1 MMAGTVGATGP
12 GGERV
17 RRSSWSP
24 EPDCAVSQA
33 LGVLG
38 DGWNLLVVRDVLRGY
53 RRFDEL
59 VDSLR
64 ISRKVLAERLR
75 QLVADGVLERAPYQ
89 AGPTRYE
96 YRLTPRGRALVP
108 MLVALQDW
116 GDRWLL
122 GDGDLS
128 AIADEDD
135 AAVHRLRDLVGT
147 RIPLL
152 GLPGTAG
159 AVIEVIDPIANR
171 TVLFGYPATGGTNP
185 LPDGWADIPGAPGCT
200 LENRLF
206 REAYPDFVAAGAAVH
221 GVSTQRPDEQRAFAA
236 AEEIPYPLLS
246 DEGLDLVAALRLP
259 TFRAADVV
267 RMKRFVL
274 VAGPD
279 RAVSAARFP
288 ITYIPAAVRWALDEV
303 RSART
308 TPAAPSPA

>member
-1 MMAGTVGATGP
+1 MAGTVGATGP

-24 EPDCAVSQA
+24 EPDCAVSHA

-38 DGWNLLVVRDVLRGY
+38 EGWNLLVVRDVLRGY
-53 RRFDEL
+53 QRFDEL
-59 VDSLR
+59 VDSLH

-75 QLVADGVLERAPYQ
+75 QLVADGVLERSPYQ
-89 AGPTRYE
+89 DGPTRYA
-96 YRLTPRGRALVP
+96 YRLTPRGRALAP
-108 MLVALQDW
+108 LLVTLQDW

-122 GDGDLS
+122 GDGELS
-128 AIADEDD
+128 ATSDED
-135 AAVHRLRDLVGT
+135 AAAAHRLRNLVGT
-147 RIPLL
+147 RIPPVA
-152 GLPGTAG
+152 LPSTTG
-159 AVIEVIDPIANR
+159 AVLDVVDPIADR
-171 TVLFGYPATGGTNP
+171 TVLFGYPATGTTNP

-206 REAYPDFVAAGAAVH
+206 REAYPEFAAAGAAVR

-267 RMKRFVL
+267 RVKRFML
-274 VAGPD
+274 VVGAD
-279 RAVSAARFP
+279 RVVSAARFP
-288 ITYIPAAVRWALDEV
+288 ITDIPSAVRWSLDEI